1 MSSPC
6 RTIRRCVE
14 SYLDGELEP
23 SLVLEVEQHSE
34 ECATC
39 RERIVLDR
47 AIRAGVR
54 RNVVGAKASDGFR
67 DRVRASMSA
76 EREQGERA
84 AQLPSASART
94 QWLLAAAAV
103 AAVFYMQHRNSRE
116 SEQAGSTPQ
125 APASSHASVGLDAML
140 DQFAD
145 WHARPLLPET
155 TNANDLPR
163 FEPYVG
169 VPVRAPALSPFGA
182 RFLGGRIL
190 PTTDERVTAML
201 QYTVAEGHRI
211 SIYVYDPR
219 RISTHPSRLRPRTI
233 DSEPVYVGNVHG
245 YSIAA
250 AEKRG
255 VGYAIASDLN
265 DDESAELVLA
275 AAPR

>member
-1 MSSPC
+1 MTSRC
-6 RTIRRCVE
+6 RTIGRCVE

-23 SLVLEVEQHSE
+23 PQVLEVEQHTE

-54 RNVVGAKASDGFR
+54 RTVSEGKPSATFR
-67 DRVRASMSA
+67 DRVTNSMTA
-76 EREQGERA
+76 EREKNERVSPA
-84 AQLPSASART
+84 VPLSARNT
-94 QWLLAAAAV
+94 LLLAAAAAA
-103 AAVFYMQHRNSRE
+103 AAVYGMQRPHDSTG
-116 SEQAGSTPQ
+116 EQP
-125 APASSHASVGLDAML
+125 PNASQKASVGLDAML

-169 VPVRAPALSPFGA
+169 VPVHAPILAPFGA

-190 PTTDERVTAML
+190 PTNDERVTAML
-201 QYTVAEGHRI
+201 QYTMPSGQRI
-211 SIYVYDPR
+211 SIYVYDPHRMSTSSSRLHPR
-219 RISTHPSRLRPRTI
+219 RIG
-233 DSEPVYVGNVHG
+233 SEPVYVGNVRG
-245 YSIAA
+245 WSIAA